1 MRKYLSLLLCSI
13 IVTKLSAQEYIGQ
26 KSYAGVTLG
35 TLSYTGIYSKGA
47 SLISHTSMSASV
59 FYGHKLVLPKQ
70 LFIRGE
76 LMLGEV
82 AGDNTEGGETITDP
96 LKGAFRG
103 YVVEGS
109 AKVEYEILDLYRH
122 KFTPYV
128 NGGVGAYYLF
138 DYEPQQGDPKTT
150 SDSWGIVA
158 PVGGGIKYM
167 LNKRIKI
174 FAEGSYRFFPKNLD
188 NFPDKTVDNPNH
200 YYSIAVGASFSLQKF
215 NRLW

>member
-1 MRKYLSLLLCSI
+1 MRKYLCLLLCSI
-13 IVTKLSAQEYIGQ
+13 IVSKINAQEYIGQ
-26 KSYAGVTLG
+26 KSYAGATLG
-35 TLSYTGIYSKGA
+35 TLSYAGIYSKDA

-59 FYGHKLVLPKQ
+59 FYGHRLILPKQ
-70 LFIRGE
+70 LYIRGE

-82 AGDNTEGGETITDP
+82 AGDNRDEELSSNP

-103 YVVEGS
+103 YLLEGS

-122 KFTPYV
+122 KITPYV

-150 SDSWGIVA
+150 SESWGIVA
-158 PVGGGIKYM
+158 PLGGGVKYM
-167 LNKRIKI
+167 LNKRIKV
-174 FAEGSYRFFPKNLD
+174 FVEGSYRFFPKNLD
-188 NFPDKTVDNPNH
+188 NFPDKTMSNPNR
-200 YYSIAVGASFSLQKF
+200 YYSLAVGASFSLQKF